1 MAKINDDGYLELSGV
16 NNKVFQDVLNAEKF
30 SILSDLSPLSLR
42 VLNQASH
49 VLQVA
54 QGVEMMHAGDTPHD
68 LYFINKGAVSIGKRT
83 DGEMKV
89 VAKLIAGS
97 FYGEYGAL
105 RGKTRFASVYTAE
118 PSEII
123 RVDLNAVK
131 QVFNADA
138 DFKDRVY
145 KVMQERLLNSFLF
158 SHPAFRK
165 ISSEVRNILA
175 KDLKVVELERDEM
188 LFNEGD
194 SADKYYMILSGEA
207 EVSINLNDISTVIE
221 VRRENGVLGEVRANK
236 GEIYAYGAY
245 AANSLDLI
253 VLDKESMQSIQKA
266 YPEAL
271 TLLNQIM
278 NHSAKKTGLVMQSIV
293 KKNKS

>member
-68 LYFINKGAVSIGKRT
+68 LYFINKGSVSIGKRT

-123 RVDLNAVK
+123 RIDLNAVK

-145 KVMQERLLNSFLF
+145 EVMQERLLNSFLF

-165 ISSEVRNILA
+165 ISSEARNILA

-207 EVSINLNDISTVIE
+207 EVSINLDDIATVIE

-278 NHSAKKTGLVMQSIV
+278 NHSAKKTALVMQSIV